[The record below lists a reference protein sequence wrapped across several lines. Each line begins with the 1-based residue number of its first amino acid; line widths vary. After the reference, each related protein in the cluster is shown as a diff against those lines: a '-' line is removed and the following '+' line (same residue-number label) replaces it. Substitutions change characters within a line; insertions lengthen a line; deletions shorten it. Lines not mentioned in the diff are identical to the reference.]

1 MDENGKSDEILIQ
14 ITCKYSIENQR
25 NGYYDVLNDGK
36 QENFHNQLLYKEDD
50 SADKIFN
57 ETVEQ
62 MNLAKL
68 YLNGYD
74 ITFVKYGQKNVFF
87 ESEDDEP
94 SDKTDESTTSEDSDD
109 SESEAGFS
117 GGIVQKFIRTIFEE
131 LVSAKDL
138 NFYFSIGWTEINE
151 QNQLLDLLN
160 GNGLVQC
167 FAMSQ
172 LLEMLALGLSNRSNT
187 VNHNILSIVLEQ
199 QWMHEGQPQ
208 LKLSTANFCDLIYGT
223 DKAIVNNFIGGDPR
237 EQVPMNFYSQPVPQL
252 PPYAYMMPPMNGS
265 YFSPPPAP
273 PEFGFFNANPIRP
286 NLYASPMVAQQQS
299 SKLLKNAE
307 ILFSKLNLSEVNEQQ
322 RKEIQEWMYLKA
334 ECDNFLPSSD
344 VAPELPPSYFGNV
357 ASPPVQ
363 QPVIP
368 PQPTSL
374 GPIPEMDETNDDL
387 DEDETNENDSDCG
400 SYIDI
405 NDASNNLFSKIS
417 DRMTSFREKTDDTVL
432 HKTDEYFQN
441 NPKVLSSGQSDA
453 RHVEQLDEAAGGVD
467 LKMSSNSMNEEQYLA
482 KSGRRRSIRDTNILN
497 SDELD
502 LIRKAAA
509 TSSFDLVKE
518 QPAENENQTKL
529 DEMRRMLKKS
539 LALIETTKNEIR
551 EVEETIALKKQL
563 LTDLVKNTSTRKVA
577 KTKCN
582 KKKAKYISQHAKA
595 TKQLEQAIQS
605 RKAEKEIQRL
615 EDLTKRYEAKISDVT
630 GIDKIAA
637 ESAIAKNIEQL
648 HKSLGQSKK
657 DLESL
662 HKKLKK
668 EVKEKESLEKDI
680 QKQAKLV
687 EGETNDGS
695 NKKLVPASPA
705 PSSVSKNSDKVK
717 IRDFD
722 ARISHLKEVLEEKST
737 NLQHLEV
744 TGDDKEKD
752 KEREGAL
759 RCEINNLRRTR
770 KVLLEQRLALDKKLK
785 RDKMLSYDEERSM
798 FTYEEAINAIDDAI
812 EAKNERICG
821 HKSIDTDEKL
831 EREKGLQL
839 LMARL
844 NNLPEEEMRV
854 QLYKY
859 FLKVVDM
866 KQSCK
871 KLEQTL
877 QLFDRER
884 ETWEWHQKMYKN
896 AIRQLKH
903 ENEQKL
909 IIQERN
915 HEARLNTFLRF
926 IGNQT
931 ANSSMTDSNFDASST
946 SGAVALPDY
955 DELNLMKAA
964 TKSHHQYHQQHS
976 QMQHHTGMDREIKK
990 NLVTKT
996 MNFTSRIYQHPSG
1009 PRDVDNRLSMI
1020 PPEKLKQLAEKK
1032 PEIMVTREK
1041 KKLIIQK
1048 KSDRK

>member
-1 MDENGKSDEILIQ
+1 MEKNNKSDEIVIQ

-36 QENFHNQLLYKEDD
+36 LENFHNQLLYKEDD

-62 MNLAKL
+62 MNLARL

-74 ITFVKYGQKNVFF
+74 VTVVKYGKKNVFF

-138 NFYFSIGWTEINE
+138 NFLFSIGWTEINE

-172 LLEMLALGLSNRSNT
+172 LMEMLALGLSNRSNT

-199 QWMHEGQPQ
+199 QWMHGGQPQ

-223 DKAIVNNFIGGDPR
+223 DKAILNNFIGGDPR
-237 EQVPMNFYSQPVPQL
+237 EQVPMNFYSPPVPPL
-252 PPYAYMMPPMNGS
+252 PPYAYMMPPMNGN

-273 PEFGFFNANPIRP
+273 PDFGFFNSIPIRP
-286 NLYASPMVAQQQS
+286 NFYAPPMVAQQQS

-307 ILFSKLNLSEVNEQQ
+307 ILFSKLNLNAMNEQQ
-322 RKEIQEWMYLKA
+322 RKEIQEWMYLKT
-334 ECDNFLPSSD
+334 ECDNFMPSPD
-344 VAPELPPSYFGNV
+344 AAPELPPSYFGNL
-357 ASPPVQ
+357 ASPTVQ
-363 QPVIP
+363 QPVAP
-368 PQPTSL
+368 AQPTSL
-374 GPIPEMDETNDDL
+374 GPIPEMDETNDDV
-387 DEDETNENDSDCG
+387 DEDETNDNDSDSG

-405 NDASNNLFSKIS
+405 NDQSNNLFSKIS
-417 DRMTSFREKTDDTVL
+417 DRMTSFREKTDEVVR
-432 HKTDEYFQN
+432 HKTDEYFEN

-453 RHVEQLDEAAGGVD
+453 RPVEQLDEAAGGVD

-509 TSSFDLVKE
+509 ASSFDLVKE
-518 QPAENENQTKL
+518 QRVENENQTKL

-539 LALIETTKNEIR
+539 VDLIEATKNEIK
-551 EVEETIALKKQL
+551 EVEETIALKK
-563 LTDLVKNTSTRKVA
+563 TLVADFEKNTSTRKIA

-582 KKKAKYISQHAKA
+582 KKKAKYISQHEKA
-595 TKQLEQAIQS
+595 TKQLQQAIQS
-605 RKAEKEIQRL
+605 RKADKEIQRL
-615 EDLTKRYEAKISDVT
+615 KDLTKRYEEKISDVT
-630 GIDKIAA
+630 GIDKIAE
-637 ESAIAKNIEQL
+637 ESSIVKNIEQL
-648 HKSLGQSKK
+648 HKSLHQSKK
-657 DLESL
+657 LLESL

-668 EVKEKESLEKDI
+668 EVKEKEALEKDI
-680 QKQAKLV
+680 LKLVKLV
-687 EGETNDGS
+687 EGETYDGS

-717 IRDFD
+717 IRDVN
-722 ARISHLKEVLEEKST
+722 ARISHLKEVLEEKSS

-752 KEREGAL
+752 KEREAL
-759 RCEINNLRRTR
+759 RCEIRNLRRTR
-770 KVLLEQRLALDKKLK
+770 DALLEQRIALNKKLK

-798 FTYEEAINAIDDAI
+798 ITCDEAINAIDDVI

-831 EREKGLQL
+831 EREKGEQL

-844 NNLPEEEMRV
+844 NRLSEDEMRV
-854 QLYKY
+854 LLYKY
-859 FLKVVDM
+859 FVKVIDLKE
-866 KQSCK
+866 SCK
-871 KLEQTL
+871 KLEQNTI
-877 QLFDRER
+877 LFDRER
-884 ETWEWHQKMYKN
+884 ETWEWREKMLRN
-896 AIRQLKH
+896 AIRQLKN
-903 ENEQKL
+903 ENEQNL
-909 IIQERN
+909 IIQAKN

-955 DELNLMKAA
+955 EELNLMKAA

-976 QMQHHTGMDREIKK
+976 QMQHHGMDREIKK

-1009 PRDVDNRLSMI
+1009 HREIGDRLSMI

-1048 KSDRK
+1048 KNDRK